1 MNANKWN
8 FTKFIQIHN
17 HNIYVCVRAFFI
29 ISISIH
35 FSVAILYE
43 PSLKFWMGKISIS
56 IPYELLSLLVVFRSH
71 LHLIRKNSFFQV
83 FHGLNDSHSKIWHCC
98 LIFIIS
104 IIDVKMLRTFDFGR
118 DIKNSNFI
126 EWPKKKSDQQIWENE
141 YLQIEM
147 CGWRQCWQ
155 RRHRWRQFRWLI
167 KEVYIVVFSRF
178 SHLSTHSGTLIK
190 TVTPTVFSTDVKC
203 TLDVV
208 Y

>member
-56 IPYELLSLLVVFRSH
+56 IPYELLFLLVVFRSH

-126 EWPKKKSDQQIWENE
+126 EWPKKIRSTNLRKWVFADWNV
-141 YLQIEM
+141 
-147 CGWRQCWQ
+147 
-155 RRHRWRQFRWLI
+155 WLAAVLATTAPMTAI
-167 KEVYIVVFSRF
+167 SVVN
-178 SHLSTHSGTLIK
+178 
-190 TVTPTVFSTDVKC
+190 
-203 TLDVV
+203 
-208 Y
+208 

>member
-17 HNIYVCVRAFFI
+17 HNIYVCARAFFI

-126 EWPKKKSDQQIWENE
+126 EWPKKNQINKSEKMSICR
-141 YLQIEM
+141 LK
-147 CGWRQCWQ
+147 C
-155 RRHRWRQFRWLI
+155 
-167 KEVYIVVFSRF
+167 VVGGSVGND
-178 SHLSTHSGTLIK
+178 GTDDGN
-190 TVTPTVFSTDVKC
+190 FGG
-203 TLDVV
+203 
-208 Y
+208 